1 MTSTTPAAGTT
12 DTGVSALLVEA
23 RREMDSI
30 ANRGIVSAPR
40 AVADTL
46 TTLEELAPTLIPHA
60 RALAAT
66 LGGKDR
72 SELDELIERIERRA
86 ASRPRADLAYEHLL
100 VLVSQLQELLRR
112 LERAHGIS
120 YRRAR
125 PVTTKRPRCQ
135 NTPVAHPGP
144 SHGPGA

>member
-1 MTSTTPAAGTT
+1 MTSTTPAVHTADT
-12 DTGVSALLVEA
+12 DVSALLVEA
-23 RREMDSI
+23 RRELDSI

-60 RALAAT
+60 RVLAAT

-72 SELDELIERIERRA
+72 SELDELIERIARRA

-100 VLVSQLQELLRR
+100 VLISQLQELLRQ
-112 LERAHGIS
+112 LERAHGIACRRTRAGAAE
-120 YRRAR
+120 RRA
-125 PVTTKRPRCQ
+125 KQ
-135 NTPVAHPGP
+135 DSAGP
-144 SHGPGA
+144 QT